1 MKNLPDEEI
10 TRLSG
15 DSDDTVRLL
24 AAEVARLRA
33 GIKSHR
39 SATGHE
45 LCWLN
50 DVELWK
56 LVEDNPA
63 YPHETLPV
71 QDEFLSQC
79 RRYHESRLK
88 NSPYAEPQARATVK
102 KTK

>member
-1 MKNLPDEEI
+1 MTLPDDEI
-10 TRLSG
+10 GRLAAG
-15 DSDDTVRLL
+15 KDKTVSTL
-24 AAEVARLRA
+24 AAEVRRLRE

-39 SATGHE
+39 SASGHE

-56 LVEDNPA
+56 LVDDNPV
-63 YPHETLPV
+63 YPHDTLPV

-88 NSPYAEPQARATVK
+88 NTPYAEPAAK
-102 KTK
+102 KTVTGKS

>member
-1 MKNLPDEEI
+1 MKLLPDEEI
-10 TRLSG
+10 NRLSG
-15 DSDDTVRLL
+15 DDNATIRLL

-56 LVEDNPA
+56 LVEDSPA

-71 QDEFLSQC
+71 AEEFLSQC

-88 NSPYAEPQARATVK
+88 NSPYAEPQAKTTVK
-102 KTK
+102 KAK

>member
-1 MKNLPDEEI
+1 MKKLPDEEI
-10 TRLSG
+10 ARLSS
-15 DSDDTVRLL
+15 DSNDTVRLL
-24 AAEVARLRA
+24 AAEIGRLRA
-33 GIKSHR
+33 GIRQHQ

-56 LVEDNPA
+56 LVDDNSA

-71 QDEFLSQC
+71 AEEFLSQC

-88 NSPYAEPQARATVK
+88 NSPYAEPQARVTVK
-102 KTK
+102 KAE